1 MNIYDFQKA
10 ANQSY
15 AARLA
20 DVISDLQVL
29 NERVATGTRTEIERV
44 RLEHDELVS
53 FLNKQLEAKIEAM
66 VLASQSLQRLIEQ
79 SVETTSHTRTKI
91 LDGEITLPE
100 ARGLS
105 EPAEFQEFVTEPGN
119 MTREEYESTRVS
131 GTIIHT
137 DNDVNVTAIAAR
149 FGAGPRKKST

>member
-20 DVISDLQVL
+20 DVVSDLQVL

-66 VLASQSLQRLIEQ
+66 VVASQSLQRLIEQ
-79 SVETTSHTRTKI
+79 SIETTSHTRTKI

-100 ARGLS
+100 ARGVDIL
-105 EPAEFQEFVTEPGN
+105 PAEFQGLLTEPGKVP
-119 MTREEYESTRVS
+119 EPY
-131 GTIIHT
+131 
-137 DNDVNVTAIAAR
+137 DNDQLTRDEVNVTAIAAR